1 MSRLLL
7 APALVIAFLAG
18 TRVPQQAP
26 ADRPAGRNVTMKS
39 AKPANPAAQRVFEL
53 RTYHTLPGRLNAL
66 NARFRDHTMAIFR
79 RHGMTSVGYWIP
91 VDSAASGNTL
101 IYIISHASRVQA
113 DSNWAAFNRDPE
125 WQRVAAAS
133 ERDGKIIDHIER
145 VYMSATDYSPIK

>member
-1 MSRLLL
+1 MSRLFL
-7 APALVIAFLAG
+7 APALVVAFLAG

-26 ADRPAGRNVTMKS
+26 TERPASRSVAAKS
-39 AKPANPAAQRVFEL
+39 ANPAAERVFEL

-79 RHGMTSVGYWIP
+79 RHGMKSIGYWIP
-91 VDSAASGNTL
+91 TDSAASSNTL
-101 IYIISHASRVQA
+101 VYIISHASRVQA

-145 VYMSATDYSPIK
+145 VFMSATDYSPMK